1 MDTWQNQG
9 RIIVVGNNDLKQ
21 GVISLY
27 HDHSLAGH
35 PGVWQTFSLLARD
48 YWWPTMKT
56 DVKEYV

>member
-9 RIIVVGNNDLKQ
+9 RIIVVGNNDLKR